1 MIRFWF
7 AGLKMG
13 YSSTKDLIHWT
24 PQREIPVFANEPT
37 ARNVWAPEAA
47 WDERR
52 KEWVIFWATTIPGR
66 FPDTEGTG
74 DTGYNHRLYSM
85 TTKDWKTFSEPMLWF
100 DPGYNS
106 IDSTVAKVGNRYI
119 MVVQG

>member
-1 MIRFWF
+1 
-7 AGLKMG
+7 
-13 YSSTKDLIHWT
+13 
-24 PQREIPVFANEPT
+24 VFANEPT